1 MAGLTLLGIAL
12 VSAAGYWVARTITTK
27 AERVRALTADLA
39 SGDLTAR
46 MDLAPGEE
54 GDELGQ
60 IGNALNVIMGTFQES
75 LQEVQQATRSV
86 NQAAAEIAAG
96 NADLSVR
103 TEGQAANLEETA
115 SSMEEFGSTVEA
127 TATNAA
133 RAATAAGEA
142 ARITREGRG
151 AVGSLVGS
159 MEEINQS
166 ARRIND
172 IIGVVDEIAFQTNL
186 LALNAA
192 VEAARAGEQGRGFAV
207 VASEVRS
214 LAKRSADAAKEIKG
228 LIREAVQ
235 KAQEGRETATRTDGI
250 IQEVAENVQ
259 RTADVIA
266 EIASATREQNTGIGE
281 INRAVA
287 QMDQGTQQNAAMV
300 EQAAAAAES
309 LNEQA
314 LTLGA
319 VVARFKTGAASQG
332 GPRSGSLDVQS
343 AIHAHS
349 RWLMRLKGF
358 VEGFS
363 EQDLDADAVGR
374 DDLCDLGKWI
384 HGTGRAETEPA
395 LYAELKDQHA
405 AFHVCAGGVIRT
417 HRSRGKAAAEQ
428 LLLPESEFMQLSS
441 RVIRLLQQGLGRKAQ
456 GREERPPAPPVR
468 KASVRPAP
476 APALTRKPAPALRGE
491 LASGKPLVT
500 PPEDD
505 GDWESF

>member
-1 MAGLTLLGIAL
+1 M
-12 VSAAGYWVARTITTK
+12 
-27 AERVRALTADLA
+27 
-39 SGDLTAR
+39 
-46 MDLAPGEE
+46 
-54 GDELGQ
+54 
-60 IGNALNVIMGTFQES
+60 
-75 LQEVQQATRSV
+75 
-86 NQAAAEIAAG
+86 
-96 NADLSVR
+96 
-103 TEGQAANLEETA
+103 
-115 SSMEEFGSTVEA
+115 
-127 TATNAA
+127 
-133 RAATAAGEA
+133 
-142 ARITREGRG
+142 
-151 AVGSLVGS
+151 
-159 MEEINQS
+159 
-166 ARRIND
+166 
-172 IIGVVDEIAFQTNL
+172 VDEIAFQTNL

-192 VEAARAGEQGRGFAV
+192 VEVARAGEQGRGFAV

-228 LIREAVQ
+228 LIREAVR
-235 KAQEGRETATRTDGI
+235 KAQEGRETAARTDGI

-259 RTADVIA
+259 RTSDVIS
-266 EIASATREQNTGIGE
+266 EIASATREQNSGIGE

-332 GPRSGSLDVQS
+332 SARQGSLDVQS

-358 VEGFS
+358 IEGFS
-363 EQDLDADAVGR
+363 EQDLDADKVGR

-384 HGTGRAETEPA
+384 HGNGRNETDPA

-405 AFHVCAGGVIRT
+405 AFHVCAGGVIHA

-428 LLLPESEFMQLSS
+428 LLQPESEFMQLSA
-441 RVIRLLQQGLGRKAQ
+441 RVIRLLQQGLGR
-456 GREERPPAPPVR
+456 GRQQATGSAARPPAPPAPR
-468 KASVRPAP
+468 AAVRPAP
-476 APALTRKPAPALRGE
+476 ALSRKPAPALRGE
-491 LASGKPLVT
+491 LASSKPLVA
-500 PPEDD
+500 PPADD